1 MASNQTTSYLK
12 SSTMKKEYWIKIGNV
27 DNRLVIFLNGEMIWD
42 SGIIHNDP
50 TLHKAVEIT
59 HLLNDHE
66 NFPNELIFEG
76 FNDTFNSNGSEED
89 MNPWHFSY
97 RVVQITVDGKGNVEE
112 EIDLIKP
119 YDEKHFSNPNIR
131 ALNNVYVIKR
141 RNGYFKVVSN
151 ALSQQFAE

>member
-1 MASNQTTSYLK
+1 
-12 SSTMKKEYWIKIGNV
+12 MKKEYWIRIGNV

-50 TLHKAVEIT
+50 VLHKAVEIT
-59 HLLNDHE
+59 GLLNDHE

-76 FNDTFNSNGSEED
+76 FNDTFNVDGPEES
-89 MNPWHFSY
+89 MNPWHFNY
-97 RVVQITVDGKGNVEE
+97 RLVEITLDENGNVQEE
-112 EIDLIKP
+112 ADLIRP
-119 YDEKHFSNPNIR
+119 YDEKHVSNPNIR

-141 RNGYFKVVSN
+141 RNGNFKVVSN